1 MSKNIET
8 KPLTDENVSEIDKA
22 LASAKAKQAARKGA
36 GVNADAVATTAK
48 APKAEK
54 PAKEAKRPR
63 LSDEE
68 KAARASAKETALAE
82 KKAARAVA
90 REAKKAERSASKSPA
105 HMAKVSKAAE
115 KLSTMSE
122 AAQLI
127 FNDATANLSAANVA
141 NLAAHLQH
149 FNRVK
154 ATERALNQNIEVGQT
169 VTIVGGDPRFIGQ
182 TGTITKSQRIRC
194 YCEVTGAR
202 KPIYL
207 YTSDVELVK
216 EAASSDVAVA
226 S

>member
-8 KPLTDENVSEIDKA
+8 APLTDAKVTEIDKA
-22 LASAKAKQAARKGA
+22 LQAAKAKQAARKGA
-36 GVNADAVATTAK
+36 GVNADATVATVK

-82 KKAARAVA
+82 KKAARTVA
-90 REAKKAERSASKSPA
+90 REAKKAERSAAKSPA

-115 KLSTMSE
+115 KLSTLPE

-154 ATERALNQNIEVGQT
+154 ATERALSQNIEVGQT

-182 TGTITKSQRIRC
+182 TGTVSKSQRIRC
-194 YCEVTGAR
+194 YCVVEGTR

-207 YTSDVELVK
+207 YTSDVEVINP
-216 EAASSDVAVA
+216 EQASKSA
-226 S
+226 